1 MARLDSVAAG
11 GIDHLAFL
19 DTIAWAEN
27 GAALLK
33 ESDDGYNLLVG
44 SIPGKPITFPSYGVH
59 PHRLVQVHS
68 HNADGEPVDIPSTAA
83 GRYMFRYI
91 TWSETAAR
99 LYLRDFSPFNQD
111 RAALYKV
118 REHGAIPSID
128 AGNIADALVL
138 CAKEWASLPTAG
150 YGQHEQKM
158 SDLITVYNAALE
170 RYVRAKQ

>member
-19 DTIAWAEN
+19 DTIAWSEI

-33 ESDDGYNLLVG
+33 ATDDGYNVLVG
-44 SIPGKPITFPSYGVH
+44 ATLEKPLTFGSYSVH
-59 PHRLVQVHS
+59 PHRL
-68 HNADGEPVDIPSTAA
+68 NPMLDSTAA
-83 GRYMFRYI
+83 GRYQFIYP

-118 REHGAIPSID
+118 REHGAIPAID
-128 AGNIADALVL
+128 AGNIADAIVL